1 MSSCI
6 VNLSREN
13 VPRTRKKRRKRR
25 KEKRFDLR
33 YTFYVD
39 QNIIIYPQPFF
50 T

>member
-13 VPRTRKKRRKRR
+13 VRRKRTTRMR
-25 KEKRFDLR
+25 KKMMKRRSMVAEDCHE
-33 YTFYVD
+33 V
-39 QNIIIYPQPFF
+39 F